1 MCVRRPEKQEG
12 RLNVCA
18 AFYTSQMRDYITCSI
33 PGALI
38 VSIFQIVV
46 EWIVFFL
53 QAARHEIRHRSHTQQ
68 L

>member
-1 MCVRRPEKQEG
+1 MCVR
-12 RLNVCA
+12 LSNA
-18 AFYTSQMRDYITCSI
+18 SQMRDYITCSI